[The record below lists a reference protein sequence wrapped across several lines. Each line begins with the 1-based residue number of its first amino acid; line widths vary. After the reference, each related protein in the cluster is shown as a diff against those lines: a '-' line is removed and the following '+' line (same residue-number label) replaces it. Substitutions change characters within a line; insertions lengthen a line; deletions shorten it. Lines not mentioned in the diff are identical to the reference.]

1 MGVQDLDHDSSSKP
15 AKDNSHFNSIAIENK
30 ENGQDVDTAYKETL
44 PSGHSPRYDGDNV
57 SSESVKEVFSVERI
71 DPVLAR
77 KMALVNESIDS
88 IGMTGFQW
96 KMFVLNGFGYA
107 VDSVRTWV
115 PNRLDARLTKHDV

>member
-1 MGVQDLDHDSSSKP
+1 MDFQDLDHDSSSKP
-15 AKDNSHFNSIAIENK
+15 AKDNSQFSTIAIDNT
-30 ENGQDVDTAYKETL
+30 ENGDTTYKKSL
-44 PSGHSPRYDGDNV
+44 PPGQTPRYDSDNI
-57 SSESVKEVFSVERI
+57 SSDSVKEVFSVERI

-107 VDSVRTWV
+107 VDSVR
-115 PNRLDARLTKHDV
+115 DCFSKLT